1 MSQKTTAPLPLAS
14 LEYNFSNESL
24 TRQQIEQAIQSTE
37 DALTLLK
44 AMQESV
50 TSKSI
55 RRHQFLLMGVGQ

>member
-1 MSQKTTAPLPLAS
+1 MSQKTTAPLPLAP

>member
-1 MSQKTTAPLPLAS
+1 MSQKTTAPLPIAPF
-14 LEYNFSNESL
+14 EYNFSNESL

>member
-1 MSQKTTAPLPLAS
+1 MSQKSLLSLPIPS
-14 LEYNFSNESL
+14 PEYNFSNESL

>member
-1 MSQKTTAPLPLAS
+1 MSQKTTAPLPLAP

-37 DALTLLK
+37 DSLTLLK